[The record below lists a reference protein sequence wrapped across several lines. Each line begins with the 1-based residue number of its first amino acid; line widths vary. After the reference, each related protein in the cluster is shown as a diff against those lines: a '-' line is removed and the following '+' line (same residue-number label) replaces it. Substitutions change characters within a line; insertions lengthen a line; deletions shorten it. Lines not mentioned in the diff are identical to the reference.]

1 MGLKPFT
8 AAFALTATICLGM
21 SGPVRAE
28 NSPQTTD
35 FVHKAS
41 EGNMFEIESS
51 KLALTKTSVKD
62 VKSFAEMMV
71 TDHTQVGD
79 QFKKA
84 LVASGSGLAP
94 ANKLDNDHQET
105 LNSLKAAEPA
115 IFDSLYI
122 QAQGKAHDDAVSLFA
137 SYAEK
142 GDDTALKKFASD
154 ELPVLKKH
162 QDRIHALSTYTS
174 SRQ

>member
-1 MGLKPFT
+1 MNLKPFIS
-8 AAFALTATICLGM
+8 AFALTASICLGI
-21 SGPVRAE
+21 STSVYAE
-28 NSPQTTD
+28 NSSQTMD

-51 KLALTKTSVKD
+51 KLALIKTSAKD

-84 LVASGSGLAP
+84 LAASGSGLAP
-94 ANKLDNDHQET
+94 ADKLDSDHQET
-105 LNSLKAAEPA
+105 FNSLKAAAPA
-115 IFDSLYI
+115 VFDSLYI

-137 SYAEK
+137 SYAEN
-142 GDDTALKKFASD
+142 GDDAALKKFASD

-162 QDRIHALSTYTS
+162 QGKVHALSTYTS